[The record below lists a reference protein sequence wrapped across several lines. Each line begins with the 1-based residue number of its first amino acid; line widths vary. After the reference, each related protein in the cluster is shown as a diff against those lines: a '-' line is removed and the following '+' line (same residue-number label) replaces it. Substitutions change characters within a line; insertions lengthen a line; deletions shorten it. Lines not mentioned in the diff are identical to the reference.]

1 MARRPLERE
10 QVCLDGGRRTTQL
23 MRDSLGGGHH
33 EQADGLMKHTVA
45 LLAMMTA
52 VMSPMSAQV
61 QGDSIRL
68 QVLPTL
74 EWTHG
79 RFVSLDSA
87 RGLAIRLADN
97 IQTYPLQTLGRVQV
111 GRPKSVAGTLLRW
124 VLIDEAVVALAAV
137 TSPREKTGTYA
148 AGVAVAAGIGLSIG
162 AIELKK
168 YPWRWRR
175 VHLGIR
181 AAT

>member
-1 MARRPLERE
+1 
-10 QVCLDGGRRTTQL
+10 
-23 MRDSLGGGHH
+23 
-33 EQADGLMKHTVA
+33 MKHTMPVLA
-45 LLAMMTA
+45 LMTA

-79 RFVSLDSA
+79 RFVSLDSPN
-87 RGLAIRLADN
+87 GLTISLADTT
-97 IQTYPLQTLGRVQV
+97 QTYSLQSLGRVEV
-111 GRPKSVAGTLLRW
+111 GRRRSVAGTLLTW
-124 VLIDEAVVALAAV
+124 VLVSEAGVALAAV

-148 AGVAVAAGIGLSIG
+148 AGVAVAAGLGLSLG
-162 AIELKK
+162 AIELRK
-168 YPWRWRR
+168 YPWRWKR
-175 VHLGIR
+175 VRFDIK